1 MDFLYSCNYP
11 KLVNKVIVF
20 LFNCFAKQ
28 KKEVIFNHLFLF
40 F

>member
-11 KLVNKVIVF
+11 KLVNKVTVF
-20 LFNCFAKQ
+20 LFCFAKQ